1 MIFLLLIAGHETT
14 VNLIGNGVLSLLDNP
29 DSLEQLRSDPGLI
42 GPAVRSC
49 CVTTA
54 RCRRPPS
61 GLPSEDV
68 TIAGATIPR
77 GEMVFAV
84 VASANRD
91 EQQFADPDTL
101 DLTREPN
108 RHLAFGL
115 GIHYCLGPRYGAE
128 AGGTDCHQHA
138 ALEAAGPAAWRCPR
152 STALAYRGWCC
163 MGSRNC
169 RWCLQ
174 DEGLPNSGTPFVVVR
189 HREPRSRNTPH
200 LAVNHHRLHTF

>member
-1 MIFLLLIAGHETT
+1 MMAFLRYIRKHIKSREDHPGDDLTSTLIQARESGDQLSEDELVSMIFLLLIAGHETT

-42 GPAVRSC
+42 GPAVEELLRYNGPLS
-49 CVTTA
+49 TTTE
-54 RCRRPPS
+54 RFT
-61 GLPSEDV
+61 SEDV

-115 GIHYCLGPRYGAE
+115 GIHYCLG
-128 AGGTDCHQHA
+128 
-138 ALEAAGPAAWRCPR
+138 AL
-152 STALAYRGWCC
+152 LRGW
-163 MGSRNC
+163 RD
-169 RWCLQ
+169 R
-174 DEGLPNSGTPFVVVR
+174 LPSTR
-189 HREPRSRNTPH
+189 CS
-200 LAVNHHRLHTF
+200 